1 MESWIS
7 GFDPN
12 QAHCMS
18 VRLMTRF
25 TLAALLVTAMIGC
38 SDTTSPPDNSD
49 HFTGQFDLT
58 HAESVALPATVF
70 EGNITNVTPAF
81 HLRIVATSGSIV
93 ISPNGHYEQ
102 HVQHD
107 TFIDGA
113 FNGHV
118 TRADRGECTRT
129 GSELQC
135 SSSFLQS
142 VEFTASI
149 AGRILT
155 ISQDLSGEGRAASY
169 RYSWSSGA

>member
-1 MESWIS
+1 
-7 GFDPN
+7 
-12 QAHCMS
+12 
-18 VRLMTRF
+18 MTAADRVLRRH
-25 TLAALLVTAMIGC
+25 LA
-38 SDTTSPPDNSD
+38 NRQRRD

-70 EGNITNVTPAF
+70 EGNITTVTPAF

-102 HVQHD
+102 RVQHD

-113 FNGHV
+113 FNGHI
-118 TRADRGECTRT
+118 TREDRGECART

-135 SSSFLQS
+135 SSSFLQN

-149 AGRILT
+149 TGRTLRC
-155 ISQDLSGEGRAASY
+155 SQDLSGEGAPTSYSCERPSQGRTTQMNASY
-169 RYSWSSGA
+169 KSR